1 MKCKYCNS
9 SGTNGAT
16 CPLNPT
22 TKNSRPDKHP
32 NAVLVMSNYADVS
45 YDLQPP
51 AVRNAIYA
59 QHHLHPGKKPTF
71 ATMSKKECNAAYA
84 QHLLQHAHAI
94 QVKPK
99 SKKACN
105 ATYAQHILQHAIQV
119 KPKSKKKLKPL
130 PKSSPKP
137 SPKPLPKSAPKPLPP
152 KPSQKVTFAKFH
164 NIALKVDSKYKEN
177 ENRIREKYDNKE
189 RFMKVLSKIKGIN
202 DGDIVFTGKR
212 ESDTF
217 FGGFYVYYSQGFK
230 PDSPPTLRG
239 GDETGWDTLVSIG
252 SFFNRPQGNK
262 YKENFRIKYKHIK
275 YRDAVLEIIA
285 DYPKGEYF
293 NSIAHFFQGGAE
305 EPDEYLDMLKHYNIW
320 D

>member
-22 TKNSRPDKHP
+22 TKNPRPDKHP
-32 NAVLVMSNYADVS
+32 NALLVMANYDAGVS

-51 AVRNAIYA
+51 GVRNAIYA
-59 QHHLHPGKKPTF
+59 QHSLHPSKKPTF

-84 QHLLQHAHAI
+84 QHLLQHAI

-99 SKKACN
+99 PESKK
-105 ATYAQHILQHAIQV
+105 
-119 KPKSKKKLKPL
+119 
-130 PKSSPKP
+130 KSSPKP
-137 SPKPLPKSAPKPLPP
+137 ESKKKSSPKPESKKKSSP

-189 RFMKVLSKIKGIN
+189 RFMKVISKIKGIN
-202 DGDIVFTGKR
+202 DGDIVFTGKS
-212 ESDTF
+212 ESDAF

-230 PDSPPTLRG
+230 PDSPPMLRG

-262 YKENFRIKYKHIK
+262 YKETFRIKYKNIK
-275 YRDAVLEIIA
+275 YRDAVLKIIE

-293 NSIAHFFQGGAE
+293 NSISHFFQGGGE
-305 EPDEYLDMLKHYNIW
+305 EPDEYIDMLKHYNIW